1 MKAVILNVG
10 DEVLEGRVIN
20 TNGSFLTSNLLKLG
34 IHTDKVVTIGDD
46 RENLQKEITSF
57 MKSDNDLLITTG
69 GLGPTHDDFT
79 KEVLVETLG
88 LDMII
93 NQEAEELLHKYFG
106 ENFAECNLKQ
116 AYFPQEAI
124 IIPNKLGTADGA
136 IIEKDKKLYII
147 LVGPPFEMNPM
158 FDDFVKPYLKNKVA
172 IDFLIKEYI
181 VMGIGESAAE
191 EILKPLYDKYHMVNI
206 APYASLGKIRYQIT
220 GSYRFEND
228 FNSACS
234 EFKEILF

>member
-106 ENFAECNLKQ
+106 ENFAE
-116 AYFPQEAI
+116 
-124 IIPNKLGTADGA
+124 
-136 IIEKDKKLYII
+136 
-147 LVGPPFEMNPM
+147 
-158 FDDFVKPYLKNKVA
+158 
-172 IDFLIKEYI
+172 
-181 VMGIGESAAE
+181 
-191 EILKPLYDKYHMVNI
+191 
-206 APYASLGKIRYQIT
+206 
-220 GSYRFEND
+220 
-228 FNSACS
+228 
-234 EFKEILF
+234 